1 MKHNFWGEGSV
12 IIVIYLYVC
21 IRNPCMT
28 NITQVEEDDDQDHDQ
43 DVQNQQQQ
51 LQNLLAGFIRAV
63 TKPFRGLLKT
73 KRLHIG
79 HKRAL
84 AKGVD
89 HLSTVL
95 DVSKEVQKVKGSGS
109 DTDQPPLNSGD
120 NRIQRAKLQTR
131 RILLAAPGFVKSTSL
146 GTLSFSVYETI
157 ANYSQQYLSFHQTQA
172 SALGGFCAGL
182 ANGFLFHLWLAFAY
196 RRYTYSSKRETSH
209 SS

>member
-1 MKHNFWGEGSV
+1 
-12 IIVIYLYVC
+12 
-21 IRNPCMT
+21 MT

-43 DVQNQQQQ
+43 DVHHQHQQQNQQ
-51 LQNLLAGFIRAV
+51 QNLLAGFIRAV

-109 DTDQPPLNSGD
+109 DNDHPPLSSGD

-146 GTLSFSVYETI
+146 GTLSFSVYETV
-157 ANYSQQYLSFHQTQA
+157 ANYSHQYLSFHQTQA

-196 RRYTYSSKRETSH
+196 RRYTYSSKRETSRA
-209 SS
+209 S